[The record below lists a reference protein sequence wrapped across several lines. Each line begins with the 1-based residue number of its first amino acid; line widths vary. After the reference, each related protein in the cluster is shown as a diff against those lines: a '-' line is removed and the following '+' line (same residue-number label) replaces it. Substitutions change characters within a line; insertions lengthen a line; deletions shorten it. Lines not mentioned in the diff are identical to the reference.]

1 MTTASDDPAVLVAIL
16 TTLAQRMGTL
26 GLELSDITGNVDEVS
41 AVVERQAAQF
51 ATVRRSV
58 ETMVAANRAIHQQ
71 ADATRDASVRA
82 ADDIG
87 RSRTVLH
94 QAVESIAALI
104 GGVARIEEHL
114 GGIAASLR
122 QVAAFSGMIE
132 GISKQTNLLAL
143 NATIEAARAGEA
155 GKGFA
160 IVAREVKGLA
170 EQARK
175 ATEEI
180 SRTVTTLNG
189 QVDALLQHSAA
200 ATAGA
205 EEARAGTGLIERFIR
220 QIDDDFTAVGD
231 AILAIAGSARGN
243 LDHCAALTGE
253 VTALEEAGTTSTTAL
268 KAADE
273 RLVAVLETCESLIDA
288 IAASP
293 VPTPDSPFLRMAEDA
308 ARHVA
313 QAFDAAVTAGR
324 IGIDALFDEDYRP
337 VAGTAPEQVLTAF
350 TDFADRLL
358 PAIQEPLVTGDP
370 RVVFAIVS
378 DRNGYVPTHN
388 RRYSMP
394 QSSNPDW
401 NAAHSRQRRLF
412 RTRAAL
418 KAARS
423 RQPTLHTM
431 RRDLGGGHH
440 TLIKIASA
448 PIVVH
453 GRHWGAFSVA
463 FNLPSDTTDDGRS
476 S

>member
-1 MTTASDDPAVLVAIL
+1 MTTASDDSAVLVAVL
-16 TTLAQRMGTL
+16 NSLAQRMGTL
-26 GLELSDITGNVDEVS
+26 GLELSDITGNVDDVS

-71 ADATRDASVRA
+71 ADATRAATGRA
-82 ADDIG
+82 ADDIA
-87 RSRTVLH
+87 RSRTVLTD
-94 QAVESIAALI
+94 AVERIAALI
-104 GGVARIEEHL
+104 GGVARIEDHL

-132 GISKQTNLLAL
+132 AISKQTNLLAL

-170 EQARK
+170 EQARR

-180 SRTVTTLNG
+180 ARTVATLNG

-200 ATAGA
+200 ASAGA
-205 EEARAGTGLIERFIR
+205 AQARDGTTLIDRFIH
-220 QIDDDFTAVGD
+220 QIEADFTAVGD
-231 AILAIAGSARGN
+231 AILAIAASAHGN

-253 VTALEEAGTTSTTAL
+253 VSALEEAGATSTGAL
-268 KAADE
+268 KAADG

-288 IAASP
+288 IAAGP

-308 ARHVA
+308 ARRVA
-313 QAFDAAVTAGR
+313 DAFEAAVTAGT

-337 VAGTAPEQVLTAF
+337 VPGTAPEQALTAF
-350 TDFADRLL
+350 TALADRLL
-358 PAIQEPLVTGDP
+358 PGIQEPLVTGDT
-370 RVVFAIVS
+370 RVVFAIAS

-394 QSSNPDW
+394 QSTNPAW

-423 RQPTLHTM
+423 PKPTLHTM
-431 RRDLGGGHH
+431 RRDLGGGQH

-448 PIVVH
+448 PILVR
-453 GRHWGAFSVA
+453 GRQWGAFSVA
-463 FNLPSDTTDDGRS
+463 FNLPSGES
-476 S
+476 GNGSPS